1 MEEKNTSSNIVDS
14 EREEKKNFPLATGEE
29 KLATQHANKAEP
41 KVVEFPSLS
50 SPSLVKMVKDFF
62 SGFFKIRDEPT
73 SIGRF
78 VMAVLSISFVFV
90 AWTVVTRGSPEQRI
104 IPPTVLGSPKEVF
117 GTFGS
122 LWYER
127 ALMRNLFA
135 SLDRVI
141 KGFGLALIVGV
152 PIGVLCGTF
161 RRIDAFFAPIM
172 IFGRNIPIV
181 TLVPLSLFWFG
192 GIGEA
197 QKVGFIFIAS
207 VAFVVFDAAQAVAS
221 IDRDYLDTAY
231 TLGATRKQVIQ
242 KVLVPLAMPD
252 IFNSMRLLFGLAF
265 GYIILAEV
273 IGAEYGIG
281 KLIQVSER
289 RGPREHVY
297 LILFFITLSAYFIDR
312 ILFTLQKFLFPYRYG
327 R

>member
-1 MEEKNTSSNIVDS
+1 MADEKTNIVDKAREEKNCLPASAIKEESDDQQSNKM
-14 EREEKKNFPLATGEE
+14 E
-29 KLATQHANKAEP
+29 AEAFAVP
-41 KVVEFPSLS
+41 TFA
-50 SPSLVKMVKDFF
+50 SPSVVKMVKGFF

-73 SIGRF
+73 PIGRF
-78 VMAVLSISFVFV
+78 VMAVLSISFVFI
-90 AWTVVTRGSPEQRI
+90 AWTLVTRGSPEQRI

-152 PIGVLCGTF
+152 PIGVMCGTF

-221 IDRDYLDTAY
+221 IDKDYLDTAY
-231 TLGATRKQVIQ
+231 TLGANRRQVIQ

-297 LILFFITLSAYFIDR
+297 LILFFITLAAYFIDR

>member
-1 MEEKNTSSNIVDS
+1 M
-14 EREEKKNFPLATGEE
+14 REESDSQQSNKMEAEALAV
-29 KLATQHANKAEP
+29 ATFA
-41 KVVEFPSLS
+41 
-50 SPSLVKMVKDFF
+50 SPSVIKMVKGFF

-73 SIGRF
+73 PIGRF

-90 AWTVVTRGSPEQRI
+90 AWTLVTRGSPEQRI

-141 KGFGLALIVGV
+141 KGFGLALIIGV

-221 IDRDYLDTAY
+221 IDKDYLDTAY
-231 TLGATRKQVIQ
+231 TLGASRRQVIQ

-297 LILFFITLSAYFIDR
+297 LILFFITLAAYFIDR

>member
-1 MEEKNTSSNIVDS
+1 MADEKTNIVDKAGGEKNYPPAS
-14 EREEKKNFPLATGEE
+14 AVREESDSQQSNKMEAEALAV
-29 KLATQHANKAEP
+29 ATFA
-41 KVVEFPSLS
+41 
-50 SPSLVKMVKDFF
+50 SPSVIKMVKGFF

-73 SIGRF
+73 PIGRF

-90 AWTVVTRGSPEQRI
+90 AWTLVTRGSPEQRI

-141 KGFGLALIVGV
+141 KGFGLALIIGV

-221 IDRDYLDTAY
+221 IDKDYLDTAY
-231 TLGATRKQVIQ
+231 TLGASRRQVIQ

-297 LILFFITLSAYFIDR
+297 LILFFITLAAYFIDR